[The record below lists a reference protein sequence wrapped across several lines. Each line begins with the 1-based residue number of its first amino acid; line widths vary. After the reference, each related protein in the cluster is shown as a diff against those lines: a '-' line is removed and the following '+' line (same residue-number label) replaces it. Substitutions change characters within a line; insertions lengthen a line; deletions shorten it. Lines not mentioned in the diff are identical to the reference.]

1 MTRSSDPLR
10 RLSETRPTR
19 YPSSSMPTFTTLAKF
34 FGLAFSAL
42 LPVINPL
49 GSALIFLGLV
59 GSAPASVYKKLA
71 LKIAISTTIF
81 LVIVEL
87 VGTALLAF
95 FGISLPVVQVA
106 GGLVLAAMGWTLLN
120 QRDASASSPQK
131 DITPDA
137 YGDLEQKIFYPLTFP
152 ITAGPGCIV
161 ITLTLSAHA
170 SVRGIVSDISGHLG
184 IVLAIIALSVSV
196 YLCYAYAPKL
206 TARVRPQTAHG
217 ILRVIAFVLL
227 CIGVQITWN
236 GTEALIKTVMK
247 S

>member
-1 MTRSSDPLR
+1 M
-10 RLSETRPTR
+10 
-19 YPSSSMPTFTTLAKF
+19 YTFSTLVKF

-49 GSALIFLGLV
+49 GSALVFLGLV
-59 GSAPASVYKKLA
+59 GNAQASVFKKLA

-81 LVIVEL
+81 LFVVEL

-106 GGLVLAAMGWTLLN
+106 GGLVLATMGWTLLN
-120 QRDASASSPQK
+120 QQDASANRAQNEV
-131 DITPDA
+131 TEEA
-137 YGDLEQKIFYPLTFP
+137 CGDLEQKIFYPLTFP
-152 ITAGPGCIV
+152 VTAGPGCIV

-170 SVRGIVSDISGHLG
+170 SVHGIANDISGHIG
-184 IVLAIIALSVSV
+184 ILLAIVALSISV
-196 YLCYAYAPKL
+196 YLCYAYAPKI
-206 TARVRPQTAHG
+206 TERISPQTAHG

-236 GTEALIKTVMK
+236 GTEALLKTVLK

>member
-1 MTRSSDPLR
+1 
-10 RLSETRPTR
+10 
-19 YPSSSMPTFTTLAKF
+19 MPTATTLAKF

-42 LPVINPL
+42 LPVINPI
-49 GSALIFLGLV
+49 GSALVFLGLV
-59 GSAPASVYKKLA
+59 GDAPASVYKKLA

-81 LVIVEL
+81 LFIVEV
-87 VGTALLAF
+87 VGTAILAF

-106 GGLVLAAMGWTLLN
+106 GGLVLATMGWALLN
-120 QRDASASSPQK
+120 QQDTTANRAENEVTS
-131 DITPDA
+131 DA
-137 YGDLEQKIFYPLTFP
+137 YGALEQKIFYPLTFP

-170 SVRGIVSDISGHLG
+170 SVHGIVNDVSGHLG
-184 IVLAIIALSVSV
+184 ILLAIIALSISV
-196 YLCYAYAPKL
+196 YFCYAYAPKL

-236 GTEALIKTVMK
+236 GTEALIKIVMK